1 MASLES
7 RLSRA
12 RSVAGRDRIDV
23 SDLERELDTVY
34 TVDTVRHLT
43 MKLPHLKFVWVMGAD
58 NLAQVS
64 EWQHWPFLFESL
76 PIAIFDRSTYAHK
89 ALLSHASRFFAR
101 SRRSARAAD
110 RLVYSAPPAWV
121 FVQAGLHS
129 ESGTSLRCRGKWVC

>member
-1 MASLES
+1 MASLAS

-34 TVDTVRHLT
+34 TVDTVRYLT

-64 EWQHWPFLFESL
+64 EWQHWPLLFESL
-76 PIAIFDRSTYAHK
+76 PIAIFDRSTYARK
-89 ALLSHASRFFAR
+89 ALLSRASRFFAR
-101 SRRSARAAD
+101 SRQSARASD

-121 FVQAGLHS
+121 FVQTRLHS
-129 ESGTSLRCRGKWVC
+129 ESGTSLRCRGKWTC